1 MKVRAGFVSNS
12 SSSSFVVIAE
22 GGEEEKIPERALN
35 PEGELPIPNDFGH
48 YSFGWETITY
58 TDILDRINFTL
69 CQIMYLS
76 DDSSF
81 PPKENT
87 EAQEVFDTFM
97 EVLKDGGI
105 KPKLIISEED
115 AKKEGQFIYAMS
127 FDFYIDHQ
135 SSAIEG
141 KNTEILDSYES
152 MYDFIFRK
160 GSYIQGGNDN

>member
-12 SSSSFVVIAE
+12 SSSSFVVIARE
-22 GGEEEKIPERALN
+22 GDEEKIPERALN

-48 YSFGWETITY
+48 YSFGWETRTY
-58 TDILDRINFTL
+58 TNILDRINFTL

-76 DDSSF
+76 GDPSF
-81 PPKENT
+81 PPKDNA

-97 EVLKDGGI
+97 KVLRDGGI

-135 SSAIEG
+135 SSAIEN
-141 KNTEILDSYES
+141 KNTEILEGYDS
-152 MYDFIFRK
+152 MYNFIFK
-160 GSYIQGGNDN
+160 EGSYIQGGNDN